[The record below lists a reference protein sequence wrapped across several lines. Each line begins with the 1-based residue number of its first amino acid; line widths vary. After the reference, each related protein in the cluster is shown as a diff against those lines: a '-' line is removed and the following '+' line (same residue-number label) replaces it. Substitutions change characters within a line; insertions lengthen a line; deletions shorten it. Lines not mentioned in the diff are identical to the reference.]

1 MNWAEAREFYFGS
14 LNSDKMTISSVKHLP
29 IYRLDYLN
37 DLEQFKQTFGEAFT
51 MDGSWDEVPSFNNCN
66 SKI

>member
-1 MNWAEAREFYFGS
+1 MA
-14 LNSDKMTISSVKHLP
+14 ISSVKHLP
-29 IYRLDYLN
+29 IYRFDYLN

>member
-1 MNWAEAREFYFGS
+1 MA
-14 LNSDKMTISSVKHLP
+14 ISSVKHLP
-29 IYRLDYLN
+29 IYRFDSLN
-37 DLEQFKQTFGEAFT
+37 DLEQFKQTFGEEAFT